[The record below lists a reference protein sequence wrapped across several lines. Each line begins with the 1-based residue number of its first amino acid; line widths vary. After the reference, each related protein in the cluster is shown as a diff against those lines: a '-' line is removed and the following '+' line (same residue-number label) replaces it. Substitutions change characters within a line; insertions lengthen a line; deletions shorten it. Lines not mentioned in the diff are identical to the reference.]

1 MQQYYQTL
9 SVGTAQVTLITEGTG
24 RWSMELALDLPEQL
38 WRPFVT
44 TDERNRM
51 TVGFNLAIVHLNE
64 ALVLIDTGFGEPTPE
79 HQQMEQAL
87 EVRRTPGLE
96 GTLAELN
103 IKEEDVDIVAITH
116 AHGDHIYG
124 ATIERNGKKVPR
136 FPRARYVIGAPE
148 YRDRSFRG
156 MAGATVD
163 AHVDALYDAGR
174 LELIEGR
181 TEIVSGLALIPAPGE
196 SPGHAIYRIASG
208 DAVLY
213 CLGDLF
219 HHPCEVSHLDW
230 APVRRDRARL
240 EASRRQLVKAAL
252 EEDALLM
259 TAHMPFPGLGR
270 LRKTADGV
278 EWVAVDR

>member
-1 MQQYYQTL
+1 MQDYHRTL
-9 SVGTAQVTLITEGTG
+9 QVGKARVTLITEGTG
-24 RWSMELALDLPEQL
+24 RWPMEIALDLPEER

-51 TVGFNLAIVHLNE
+51 TVGFNLAVVQLDGT
-64 ALVLIDTGFGEPTPE
+64 LVLIDTGFGEPTTE
-79 HQQMEQAL
+79 HQKMEQAL
-87 EVRRTPGLE
+87 EVRRTPGLA
-96 GTLAELN
+96 GALAEHR
-103 IKEEDVDIVAITH
+103 IKEEDVDLVAITH

-124 ATIERNGKKVPR
+124 ATIERSGKKVPR

-148 YRDRSFRG
+148 YHDRSFRG
-156 MAGATVD
+156 MAGPTVD

-174 LELIEGR
+174 LELIAGR
-181 TEIVSGLALIPAPGE
+181 SAIVPGLELIPAPGE

-219 HHPCEVSHLDW
+219 HHPCEVAHLDW
-230 APVRRDRARL
+230 APAHRDRARL
-240 EASRRQLVKAAL
+240 EASRRELVKAAI

-278 EWVAVDR
+278 EWLAVDQ